1 MADDCRVS
9 CASRRSFITF
19 VSGAMLAALAGVEA
33 VDADER
39 FEVREMTGVLLAPSS
54 KVYPLPPGDGVSID
68 KSLQVILVR
77 YQGKVIAFNLAC
89 PHENTAL
96 RWKQGAGKFECPKHN
111 SRYTPEGKFIDG
123 RATRN
128 MDRLHIARD
137 GSSLTVDLSKI
148 IKSDEQP
155 DAWAAAAIAV

>member
-1 MADDCRVS
+1 M
-9 CASRRSFITF
+9 
-19 VSGAMLAALAGVEA
+19 SGAMLAALVGAEARAGAAGEIYPVTEI
-33 VDADER
+33 
-39 FEVREMTGVLLAPSS
+39 TGLDLAPST
-54 KVYPLPPGDGVSID
+54 KAYPLPAGDGVSID
-68 KSLQVILVR
+68 KAAQVILVR

-128 MDRLHIARD
+128 MDRLHITRD
-137 GSSLTVDLSKI
+137 GTTVTVDLSKI

-155 DAWAAAAIAV
+155 AEWAAAVIAA

>member
-1 MADDCRVS
+1 MADDCRVT
-9 CASRRSFITF
+9 CTSRRAFISH
-19 VSGAMLAALAGVEA
+19 VSGAVLAALVGIES
-33 VDADER
+33 VDANER
-39 FEVREMTGVLLAPSS
+39 YEVREIAGVIVAPSS
-54 KVYPLPPGDGVSID
+54 KAFPLPAGDGVSID
-68 KSLQVILVR
+68 KQAQVILVR

-111 SRYTPEGKFIDG
+111 SRYTPEGTFIDG

-137 GSSLTVDLSKI
+137 GNNITVDLSKI

-155 DAWAAAAIAV
+155 AEWAAAVLTV

>member
-1 MADDCRVS
+1 M
-9 CASRRSFITF
+9 
-19 VSGAMLAALAGVEA
+19 SGAMLAALVGVEVSA
-33 VDADER
+33 AAADHEYLVG
-39 FEVREMTGVLLAPSS
+39 EVTGVEIAPSS
-54 KVYPLPPGDGVSID
+54 KAFPLPAGDGVNID
-68 KSLQVILVR
+68 KASQVILVR

-96 RWKQGAGKFECPKHN
+96 RWKQGSGKFECPKHN

-128 MDRLHIARD
+128 MDRLHVTRD
-137 GSSLTVDLSKI
+137 GNTLTVDLSKI

-155 DAWAAAAIAV
+155 AEWAAAAITA

>member
-1 MADDCRVS
+1 M
-9 CASRRSFITF
+9 
-19 VSGAMLAALAGVEA
+19 SGAMLAALVGVE
-33 VDADER
+33 VDARGADASYP
-39 FEVREMTGVLLAPSS
+39 VIDVDGVAVAPAS
-54 KVYPLPPGDGVSID
+54 KAYPLPAADGVNID
-68 KSLQVILVR
+68 KSAQVILVR

-96 RWKQGAGKFECPKHN
+96 RWKQGAAKFECPKHN

-128 MDRLHIARD
+128 MDRLHVARD
-137 GSSLTVDLSKI
+137 GNNLTVDLSKI

-155 DAWAAAAIAV
+155 AEWAAAVVTV